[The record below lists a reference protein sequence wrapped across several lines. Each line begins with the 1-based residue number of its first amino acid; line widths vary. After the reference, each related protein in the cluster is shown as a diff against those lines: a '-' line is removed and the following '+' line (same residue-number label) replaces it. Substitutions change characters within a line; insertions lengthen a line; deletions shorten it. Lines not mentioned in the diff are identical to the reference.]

1 MNVGLRR
8 TLLWG
13 PLVFALSLL
22 VAGVVVMATDLGD
35 GIDTAGV
42 AVLALMAIVYGVV
55 GLLVASRHP
64 ENLIGWIFL
73 GASAFAGLAN
83 VIDAYAMHF
92 IETREGPDTWGRAA
106 AAYGEVAWMPFILVP
121 ATFLLLLF
129 PNAQLL
135 SRRWRWV
142 AWCAGIGIAG
152 AFVFVGVDPGPIP
165 TYPQL
170 TNPFGVHSPLLTPL
184 QVIAYSLV
192 GIGVAGSSLSLV
204 IRFRRARGVERQQL
218 KGLALAGGVIAVTLP
233 LYGVM
238 GAGAGDVLSTIG
250 LIGLPVAAGVAI
262 LRYRLYDI
270 DVVINRALVYGALTA
285 ILAAVYIGSV
295 LLLQL
300 ALGPFIEG
308 NSLAVAVSTLI
319 VAGLFRPARNRIQNV
334 VDRRFFRSKYDAAQ
348 TLTAF
353 SSHLRDQVD
362 LEDIGTDLLTVVGET
377 VRPSHLSLWL
387 RRQET
392 AR

>member
-55 GLLVASRHP
+55 GLLVASRQP

-92 IETREGPDTWGRAA
+92 IETREGPDTLGRAA

-129 PNAQLL
+129 PNARLL

-170 TNPFGVHSPLLTPL
+170 TNPFGVRSSLLTPL

-238 GAGAGDVLSTIG
+238 GAGAGDVLSTVG

-285 ILAAVYIGSV
+285 ILAAVYFGSV

-348 TLTAF
+348 TLAAF
-353 SSHLRDQVD
+353 SARLRDEVD
-362 LEDIGTDLLTVVGET
+362 LADIGAKLLDAVGGTVQ
-377 VRPSHLSLWL
+377 PSHASLWL
-387 RRQET
+387 REREST
-392 AR
+392 R